1 MLKFIG
7 TGSCFNYKMGNNSA
21 YYIHNTNDKKRFVL
35 FDCGEDVFHKIL
47 KNDLLNGINEV
58 FVIIT
63 HLHSDHIGSLP
74 SIIFYLHYALN
85 IKPVVFFPN
94 DDLNVFL
101 KLGGVNSDYYEYGGE
116 KNSYYDITIFKQ
128 RHGYEMNSYGYLVK
142 LDEKLIYYSGDSKT
156 IDDKILNIFRD
167 NDPKYINNPIF
178 EFYQDATKYINDAH
192 MNIHELANIF
202 SKDER
207 RRVTLMHFD
216 DDEVVEIAKDFG
228 FKVAKKNI

>member
-101 KLGGVNSDYYEYGGE
+101 KLGGVNSDYYEYVGE
-116 KNSYYDITIFKQ
+116 KNSYYDLE
-128 RHGYEMNSYGYLVK
+128 YETRENSHTFLNDIRVLYLNFIK
-142 LDEKLIYYSGDSKT
+142 MQQN
-156 IDDKILNIFRD
+156 IL
-167 NDPKYINNPIF
+167 
-178 EFYQDATKYINDAH
+178 
-192 MNIHELANIF
+192 M
-202 SKDER
+202 
-207 RRVTLMHFD
+207 MH
-216 DDEVVEIAKDFG
+216 I
-228 FKVAKKNI
+228 